1 MKETY
6 VYPAILT
13 SDEDGISV
21 EFPDLPGCLTCGAT
35 AEEAIV
41 MARDALALHLWSMED
56 DGDQIPEPTPF
67 ADLCSAPGQLA
78 ALVDVWTPDSFFT
91 EVAQ

>member
-1 MKETY
+1 M
-6 VYPAILT
+6 
-13 SDEDGISV
+13 

-35 AEEAIV
+35 TEEAIV

-56 DGDQIPEPTPF
+56 DGDQIPDF
-67 ADLCSAPGQLA
+67 ADLRSAPGQLA